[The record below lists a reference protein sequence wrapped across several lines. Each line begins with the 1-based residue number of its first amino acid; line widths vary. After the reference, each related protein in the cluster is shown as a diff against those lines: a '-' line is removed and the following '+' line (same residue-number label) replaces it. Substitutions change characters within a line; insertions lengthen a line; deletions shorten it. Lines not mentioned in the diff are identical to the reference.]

1 MIRTYGPTT
10 TNRPRFLQQEVTQ
23 AERIVPER
31 QNIRPGV
38 ALGRGRVGQFPNAT
52 SQASLQLLADGRT
65 AVIVRV

>member
-10 TNRPRFLQQEVTQ
+10 TTPRFLQQEIAQ

-38 ALGRGRVGQFPNAT
+38 ALGRGRVGSFPGTT
-52 SQASLQLLADGRT
+52 SVASLHLLADGRT
-65 AVIVRV
+65 AVIVRE